1 MYDEEE
7 EKKKRTSLLPLFL
20 FISSLFFK
28 YYSILKTL
36 LNKPFH
42 ESFLGTNN
50 IHTILFTTEKKH
62 VHTQM
67 FTVFW
72 AIFQFFLFIFFIFI
86 FLFSFCEISLLD
98 LSIKKKKRKT
108 WVPKKC
114 DHSTH
119 TPIPSIRLS
128 RLHSQAP
135 SFGRRWWLVV
145 VGGHRLEYFVISIKL
160 DFIII
165 TLLSG
170 CPYRCSQKIHSY
182 YTTPTLFG
190 LA

>member
-1 MYDEEE
+1 MNHFWEPTIYTQFYSQQ
-7 EKKKRTSLLPLFL
+7 KKNTYTHKCSQF
-20 FISSLFFK
+20 SGLFFSFF
-28 YYSILKTL
+28 YS
-36 LNKPFH
+36 F
-42 ESFLGTNN
+42 
-50 IHTILFTTEKKH
+50 
-62 VHTQM
+62 
-67 FTVFW
+67 
-72 AIFQFFLFIFFIFI
+72 

-98 LSIKKKKRKT
+98 LSIKKKKKRKT